1 MLILGLASMVLTSC
15 QKQEDVSEVTE
26 PAKTYVLA
34 DLALSLPASTA
45 PRTRMTTDVTQSN
58 GNFRGIQRLSI
69 IPFTTQGKITSTD
82 MPSYYES
89 NPIVST
95 SWTVPADRVHHY
107 QKVHLMK
114 GVASFLTYGQAA
126 AVTGGKDV
134 NGSLIPK
141 VDGQSQT
148 AGIMPERMA
157 VSPANLTFELEQIY
171 KASAVPAGATAI
183 AKYLTHIARAKGTI
197 TNPGTEDEVTVS
209 WKDAEDA
216 WLQLLYMNFINQND
230 QETNIMPGSARN
242 VKAFVSTLYRRLA
255 AMNYNDGTI
264 EKAIVNDILD
274 RIRNYTGEPIDG
286 EGTEL
291 KVTCEGEGTAL
302 TVTRLGTYDSYPNNL
317 DLPDGAAAVLWDMT
331 AEENKG
337 AFVPQTVTTLDASIN
352 TINRFAYPPELY
364 YYSNSRIKTSNTE
377 ILVNDYG
384 RYPSW
389 SDALANQ
396 YPYDDA
402 VVSGNTKAVAIKE
415 PLQYGVAHLSAT
427 IASTSSSLADA
438 DGNLI
443 DVEYQSKPSFPVTG
457 IIICGQRPV
466 DFEFKVKTTATGETT
481 GDELFIYDR
490 HLNTNT
496 GGTPFY
502 LKFGDP
508 ASSGPFETLALQ
520 NEDGKDVTIML
531 ELENRSDKN
540 FKGED
545 GIVYKG
551 TKFYLTGQVKLSGG
565 SDTSVSASEK
575 DDVKKRVFTQDHT
588 TTVTMKVQTLAHA
601 YNVMPNILS
610 GRLAIGVDIKLD
622 WVGTTPTTVILTGEE
637 TTNGN

>member
-1 MLILGLASMVLTSC
+1 MLIIGLASMVLTSC

-45 PRTRMTTDVTQSN
+45 PRTRMTSEVTQTN

-69 IPFTTQGKITSTD
+69 IPFTKQGKITSTD

-89 NPIVST
+89 EPIVNNAN
-95 SWTVPADRVHHY
+95 WTVPENTVHHY

-114 GVASFLTYGQAA
+114 GVASFLTYGQAK
-126 AVTGGKDV
+126 AVTDGKDV

-141 VDGQSQT
+141 VEGQSQT

-157 VSPANLTFELEQIY
+157 VSPANLTFELEKIY
-171 KASAVPAGATAI
+171 KESDVPAGATAI
-183 AKYLTHIARAKGTI
+183 ANYLTHIARAEGKI
-197 TNPGTEDEVTVS
+197 NPGTEDEVTVS
-209 WKDAEDA
+209 WKDANDA

-230 QETNIMPGSARN
+230 LGTNIIMPGSARN

-255 AMNYNDGTI
+255 AMNYNDATI
-264 EKAIVNDILD
+264 EKAIVNDILN
-274 RIRNYTGEPIDG
+274 RITTG
-286 EGTEL
+286 
-291 KVTCEGEGTAL
+291 VTYEGEGDAL
-302 TVTRLGTYDSYPNNL
+302 TVTSLGTYDSYPNDL

-331 AEENKG
+331 ADGNKG
-337 AFVPQTVTTLDASIN
+337 AFVPQTVTTLDAPIN

-377 ILVNDYG
+377 ILESDYG
-384 RYPSW
+384 TYQSW

-402 VVSGNTKAVAIKE
+402 VVSGDTKAVAIKE

-427 IASTSSSLADA
+427 IASTSSSLDDA

-443 DVEYQSKPSFPVTG
+443 EVGATSFPVTG

-490 HLNTNT
+490 HL
-496 GGTPFY
+496 GGSPY
-502 LKFGDP
+502 LKFSDS
-508 ASSGPFETLALQ
+508 ASGPFETLALQ

-531 ELENRSDKN
+531 ELENQSDKN

-601 YNVMPNILS
+601 YNVMPNVLS
-610 GRLAIGVDIKLD
+610 GRLEIGVDIKLD

>member
-1 MLILGLASMVLTSC
+1 MLIIGLASMVLTSC

-45 PRTRMTTDVTQSN
+45 PRTRMTTEVTQTN

-89 NPIVST
+89 EPIVST
-95 SWTVPADRVHHY
+95 SWTVPDNTVHHY

-126 AVTGGKDV
+126 AVMGGKDV

-141 VDGQSQT
+141 VEGQSQT

-157 VSPANLTFELEQIY
+157 VSPANLTFELEKIY
-171 KASAVPAGATAI
+171 KESDVPAGATAI
-183 AKYLTHIARAKGTI
+183 ANYLTHIARAEGKI
-197 TNPGTEDEVTVS
+197 NPGTEDEVTVS
-209 WKDAEDA
+209 WKDANDA
-216 WLQLLYMNFINQND
+216 WLQLLYTNFINQND
-230 QETNIMPGSARN
+230 LGTNIIMPGSARN
-242 VKAFVSTLYRRLA
+242 VKAFVSILYRRLA
-255 AMNYNDGTI
+255 AMNYNDATI
-264 EKAIVNDILD
+264 EKAIVNDILN
-274 RIRNYTGEPIDG
+274 RITTG
-286 EGTEL
+286 
-291 KVTCEGEGTAL
+291 VTYEGEGDAL
-302 TVTRLGTYDSYPNNL
+302 TVTSLGTYDSYPNDL

-331 AEENKG
+331 ADGNKG
-337 AFVPQTVTTLDASIN
+337 AFVPQTVTTLDAPIN

-377 ILVNDYG
+377 ILESDYG
-384 RYPSW
+384 TYQSW

-402 VVSGNTKAVAIKE
+402 VVSGDTKAVAIKE

-443 DVEYQSKPSFPVTG
+443 EVGATSFPVTG

-490 HLNTNT
+490 HF
-496 GGTPFY
+496 GGSPY
-502 LKFGDP
+502 LKFGDS
-508 ASSGPFETLALQ
+508 ASGPFETLALQ

-531 ELENRSDKN
+531 ELENQSDKN

-601 YNVMPNILS
+601 YNVMPNVLS

>member
-1 MLILGLASMVLTSC
+1 MKRMLIIGLASMVLTSC

-58 GNFRGIQRLSI
+58 GIFRGIQRLSI
-69 IPFTTQGKITSTD
+69 IPFTKQGKITSTD

-89 NPIVST
+89 DPIVNNT
-95 SWTVPADRVHHY
+95 NWTVPENTVHHY

-114 GVASFLTYGQAA
+114 GVASFLTFGQAA

-141 VDGQSQT
+141 VEGQSQT

-157 VSPANLTFELEQIY
+157 VSPANLTFELEKIY
-171 KASAVPAGATAI
+171 KESDVPAGATAI
-183 AKYLTHIARAKGTI
+183 ANYLTHIARAEG
-197 TNPGTEDEVTVS
+197 

-255 AMNYNDGTI
+255 AMNYNDATI
-264 EKAIVNDILD
+264 EKAIVNDIMD
-274 RIRNYTGEPIDG
+274 RIKNYTG
-286 EGTEL
+286 
-291 KVTCEGEGTAL
+291 VTCEGEGDAL
-302 TVTRLGTYDSYPNNL
+302 KVTSLGTYDSYPNNL
-317 DLPDGAAAVLWDMT
+317 DLPDGAAAVRWTDVV
-331 AEENKG
+331 ENEVTVKK
-337 AFVPQTVTTLDASIN
+337 FVPQTVTTLDAPIN
-352 TINRFAYPPELY
+352 TINRFTYPPELY

-384 RYPSW
+384 NKSW
-389 SDALANQ
+389 TDVLANL
-396 YPYDDA
+396 YPYDG
-402 VVSGNTKAVAIKE
+402 VVGGDTKAVAIKE

-427 IASTSSSLADA
+427 IASKSSSLPDA
-438 DGNLI
+438 DGNHI
-443 DVEYQSKPSFPVTG
+443 EVEYQSKPSFPVTG
-457 IIICGQRPV
+457 IIICGQHPV

-490 HLNTNT
+490 HL
-496 GGTPFY
+496 GGSPY

-508 ASSGPFETLALQ
+508 ASGPFETLALQ

-531 ELENRSDKN
+531 ELENQSGKN

-545 GIVYKG
+545 GIVYNG
-551 TKFYLTGQVKLSGG
+551 TKFYLTGIIKLSE
-565 SDTSVSASEK
+565 SSNKSEK
-575 DDVKKRVFTQDHT
+575 EDVNKRVFTQDHT

-610 GRLAIGVDIKLD
+610 GRLEIGVDIKLD

>member
-1 MLILGLASMVLTSC
+1 MVLTSC

-58 GNFRGIQRLSI
+58 GIFRGIQRLSI

-89 NPIVST
+89 DPIVNNT
-95 SWTVPADRVHHY
+95 NWTVPENTVHHY

-126 AVTGGKDV
+126 AVTGEKDID
-134 NGSLIPK
+134 GSLIPK
-141 VDGQSQT
+141 VEGQSQT

-157 VSPANLTFELEQIY
+157 VSPANLTFELEKIYNKEQI
-171 KASAVPAGATAI
+171 PAGATAI
-183 AKYLTHIARAKGTI
+183 ADYLTHIARAEG
-197 TNPGTEDEVTVS
+197 
-209 WKDAEDA
+209 WKDANDA

-230 QETNIMPGSARN
+230 QKTNILPGSARN
-242 VKAFVSTLYRRLA
+242 VKAFVTTLYRRLA

-264 EKAIVNDILD
+264 EKAIVNDIMD
-274 RIRNYTGEPIDG
+274 RIKNYTG
-286 EGTEL
+286 
-291 KVTCEGEGTAL
+291 VTCEGEGDAL
-302 TVTRLGTYDSYPNNL
+302 KVTSLGTYDSYPNNL
-317 DLPDGAAAVLWDMT
+317 DLPDGAAAVHLPDGAAAVLWDMT
-331 AEENKG
+331 AEENQR
-337 AFVPQTVTTLDASIN
+337 AFVPQTVTTLDAPIN

-377 ILVNDYG
+377 IQDYG
-384 RYPSW
+384 TDQSW
-389 SDALANQ
+389 SDVLANL
-396 YPYDDA
+396 YLYDDA
-402 VVSGNTKAVAIKE
+402 VVSGDTKAVAIKE

-427 IASTSSSLADA
+427 IASTSSSLRDA

-466 DFEFKVKTTATGETT
+466 DFEFKVKTTATATGGAT

-490 HLNTNT
+490 HF
-496 GGTPFY
+496 GGSPY

-508 ASSGPFETLALQ
+508 ASGPFETLALQ

-531 ELENRSDKN
+531 ELENQSGKN

-545 GIVYKG
+545 GIVYNG
-551 TKFYLTGQVKLSGG
+551 TKFYLTGIIKLSE
-565 SDTSVSASEK
+565 SSNKSEK
-575 DDVKKRVFTQDHT
+575 EDVNKRVFTQDHT
-588 TTVTMKVQTLAHA
+588 TTVKMTVQTLAHA

-610 GRLAIGVDIKLD
+610 GRLEIGVDIKLD
-622 WVGTTPTTVILTGEE
+622 WVGTTPTTVILTGDE

>member
-1 MLILGLASMVLTSC
+1 MVLTSC

-58 GNFRGIQRLSI
+58 GVFRGIQRLSI
-69 IPFTTQGKITSTD
+69 IPFTKQGKITSTD

-126 AVTGGKDV
+126 AVTGGKDI

-141 VDGQSQT
+141 VEGQSQT

-157 VSPANLTFELEQIY
+157 VSPANLTFELEKIY
-171 KASAVPAGATAI
+171 KEEQIPEGATDI
-183 AKYLTHIARAKGTI
+183 ANYLTHIARAEGKI
-197 TNPGTEDEVTVS
+197 TDPETGDEETVS
-209 WKDAEDA
+209 WKDANDA

-255 AMNYNDGTI
+255 AMNYNDATI
-264 EKAIVNDILD
+264 EKAIVNDILN
-274 RIRNYTGEPIDG
+274 RITTG
-286 EGTEL
+286 
-291 KVTCEGEGTAL
+291 VTYEGEGDAL
-302 TVTRLGTYDSYPNNL
+302 TVTSLGTYDSYPNNL

-384 RYPSW
+384 KYSSW
-389 SDALANQ
+389 SDALDNQ

-402 VVSGNTKAVAIKE
+402 VVNGNTKAVAIKE

-427 IASTSSSLADA
+427 IASKSSSLPDA
-438 DGNLI
+438 DGNHI
-443 DVEYQSKPSFPVTG
+443 EVGATSFPVTG

-508 ASSGPFETLALQ
+508 ASGPFETLALQ

-565 SDTSVSASEK
+565 RDTGVSESEK

-601 YNVMPNILS
+601 YNVMPNVLS

>member
-1 MLILGLASMVLTSC
+1 MLIIGLASMVLTSC
-15 QKQEDVSEVTE
+15 QKQEDVSEVIE

-69 IPFTTQGKITSTD
+69 IPFTKQGKITSTD

-89 NPIVST
+89 EPIVNNAN
-95 SWTVPADRVHHY
+95 WTVPENTVHHY

-141 VDGQSQT
+141 VEGQSQT

-157 VSPANLTFELEQIY
+157 VSPANLTFELEKIY
-171 KASAVPAGATAI
+171 KEEQIPAGATAI
-183 AKYLTHIARAKGTI
+183 ANYLTHIARAEG
-197 TNPGTEDEVTVS
+197 

-230 QETNIMPGSARN
+230 LGTNIIMPGSARN

-255 AMNYNDGTI
+255 LMNYNDGTI
-264 EKAIVNDILD
+264 EKAIVNDIMD
-274 RIRNYTGEPIDG
+274 RIKNYIGEPIDG
-286 EGTEL
+286 KGTEL
-291 KVTCEGEGTAL
+291 KVTCEGEGDAL
-302 TVTRLGTYDSYPNNL
+302 TVTSLGSYDSYPNNL
-317 DLPDGAAAVLWDMT
+317 DLPDGAAAVLWVMT
-331 AEENKG
+331 ADGNKG
-337 AFVPQTVTTLDASIN
+337 AFVPQTVTTLDATIN

-377 ILVNDYG
+377 ILESDYG
-384 RYPSW
+384 TYSSW

-427 IASTSSSLADA
+427 IASTSSSLRDA

-443 DVEYQSKPSFPVTG
+443 EVGSTSFPVTG

-531 ELENRSDKN
+531 ELENQSGKN

-545 GIVYKG
+545 GIVYKE
-551 TKFYLTGQVKLSGG
+551 TKFYLTGQVKLSEG
-565 SDTSVSASEK
+565 SDKGVSASEK
-575 DDVKKRVFTQDHT
+575 EDVKKRVFTQDHT
-588 TTVTMKVQTLAHA
+588 TTVKMTVQTLAHA
-601 YNVMPNILS
+601 YNVMPNVLS

>member
-1 MLILGLASMVLTSC
+1 MLIIGLASMVLTSC

-69 IPFTTQGKITSTD
+69 IPFTKQGKITSTD

-89 NPIVST
+89 EPIVNNAN
-95 SWTVPADRVHHY
+95 WTVPENTVHHY

-126 AVTGGKDV
+126 AVTGGKDID
-134 NGSLIPK
+134 GSLIPK
-141 VDGQSQT
+141 VEGQSQT

-157 VSPANLTFELEQIY
+157 VSPANLTFELEKIY
-171 KASAVPAGATAI
+171 KEEQIPAGATAI
-183 AKYLTHIARAKGTI
+183 ANYLTHIARAEGKI
-197 TNPGTEDEVTVS
+197 NPGTEDEVTVS
-209 WKDAEDA
+209 WKDANDA
-216 WLQLLYMNFINQND
+216 WLQLLYMNFIYQND

-255 AMNYNDGTI
+255 AMNYVDGTI
-264 EKAIVNDILD
+264 EKAIVDNILD
-274 RIRNYTGEPIDG
+274 RITTG
-286 EGTEL
+286 
-291 KVTCEGEGTAL
+291 VTCEGVGTEL
-302 TVTRLGTYDSYPNNL
+302 MVTSLGTYDSYPNNL

-337 AFVPQTVTTLDASIN
+337 AFVPQTVTTLDATIN

-384 RYPSW
+384 KYPSW
-389 SDALANQ
+389 SDALAIQ

-427 IASTSSSLADA
+427 IASKSSSLPDA

-443 DVEYQSKPSFPVTG
+443 EVGATSFPVTG

-496 GGTPFY
+496 NGTPFY

-508 ASSGPFETLALQ
+508 ASGPFETLALQ

-531 ELENRSDKN
+531 ELENQSGKN

-565 SDTSVSASEK
+565 SDTGVSASEK

-610 GRLAIGVDIKLD
+610 GRLEIGVDIKLD

>member
-1 MLILGLASMVLTSC
+1 MLIIGLASMVLTSC

-69 IPFTTQGKITSTD
+69 IPFTKQGKITSTD

-89 NPIVST
+89 DPIVST
-95 SWTVPADRVHHY
+95 SWTVPENTVHHY
-107 QKVHLMK
+107 QKVYLMK
-114 GVASFLTYGQAA
+114 GVASFLTYGLAK

-141 VDGQSQT
+141 VEGQSQT

-157 VSPANLTFELEQIY
+157 VSPANLTFELEKIYNKEQI
-171 KASAVPAGATAI
+171 PAGATAI
-183 AKYLTHIARAKGTI
+183 ANYLTHIARAEGKI
-197 TNPGTEDEVTVS
+197 NSGTEGEVTVS
-209 WKDAEDA
+209 WKDANDA
-216 WLQLLYMNFINQND
+216 WLQLLYTNFINQND
-230 QETNIMPGSARN
+230 LGTNIIMPGSARN

-255 AMNYNDGTI
+255 AMNYVDGTI
-264 EKAIVNDILD
+264 EKAIVNDIMD
-274 RIRNYTGEPIDG
+274 RIKNYTG
-286 EGTEL
+286 
-291 KVTCEGEGTAL
+291 VTCEGVGTAL
-302 TVTRLGTYDSYPNNL
+302 TVTSLGTYDSYPNDL
-317 DLPDGAAAVLWDMT
+317 DLPDGAAAVRWTDVV
-331 AEENKG
+331 ENDVPVKK
-337 AFVPQTVTTLDASIN
+337 FVPQTVTTLDAPIN

-377 ILVNDYG
+377 ILENDYG
-384 RYPSW
+384 KYSSW

-427 IASTSSSLADA
+427 IASKSSSLPDA
-438 DGNLI
+438 DGNHI
-443 DVEYQSKPSFPVTG
+443 EVGATSFPVTG

-490 HLNTNT
+490 HL
-496 GGTPFY
+496 GGSPY

-508 ASSGPFETLALQ
+508 ASGPFETLALQ

-610 GRLAIGVDIKLD
+610 GRLEIGVDIKLD

>member
-1 MLILGLASMVLTSC
+1 MVLTSC

-58 GNFRGIQRLSI
+58 GIFRGIQRLSI
-69 IPFTTQGKITSTD
+69 IPFTKQGKITSTD

-89 NPIVST
+89 DPIVST
-95 SWTVPADRVHHY
+95 SWTVPEDRVHHY

-141 VDGQSQT
+141 VEGQSQT

-157 VSPANLTFELEQIY
+157 VSPGNLTFELEKIY
-171 KASAVPAGATAI
+171 KESDVPAGATAI
-183 AKYLTHIARAKGTI
+183 ADYLTHIARAEGKI
-197 TNPGTEDEVTVS
+197 TNPETGGEETFS
-209 WKDAEDA
+209 WKDANDA

-230 QETNIMPGSARN
+230 LGTNIIMPGSARN
-242 VKAFVSTLYRRLA
+242 VKAFVTTLYRRLA
-255 AMNYNDGTI
+255 LMNYNDAPI
-264 EKAIVNDILD
+264 EKAIVNDIMD
-274 RIRNYTGEPIDG
+274 RIKNYTG
-286 EGTEL
+286 
-291 KVTCEGEGTAL
+291 VTCEGEGDAL
-302 TVTRLGTYDSYPNNL
+302 TVTSLGTYDSYPNDL

-331 AEENKG
+331 ADGNKG
-337 AFVPQTVTTLDASIN
+337 AFVPQTVTTLDAPIN

-377 ILVNDYG
+377 ILANDYKL
-384 RYPSW
+384 YPQW
-389 SDALANQ
+389 TDVLANL
-396 YPYDDA
+396 YPYDG
-402 VVSGNTKAVAIKE
+402 VVGGDTKAVAIKE

-427 IASTSSSLADA
+427 IASKSSSLPDA
-438 DGNLI
+438 DGNHI
-443 DVEYQSKPSFPVTG
+443 EVEYQSKPSFPVTG
-457 IIICGQRPV
+457 IIICGQHPV

-508 ASSGPFETLALQ
+508 ASGPFETLALQ

-565 SDTSVSASEK
+565 SDTGVSASEK

-601 YNVMPNILS
+601 YNVMPNVLS
-610 GRLAIGVDIKLD
+610 GRLEIGVDIKLD
-622 WVGTTPTTVILTGEE
+622 WVGTTPTTVILTGDE

>member
-1 MLILGLASMVLTSC
+1 MLIIGLASMVLTSC

-58 GNFRGIQRLSI
+58 GIFRGIQRLSI
-69 IPFTTQGKITSTD
+69 IPFTKQGKITSTD

-89 NPIVST
+89 DPIVNNT
-95 SWTVPADRVHHY
+95 NWTVPENTVHHY

-114 GVASFLTYGQAA
+114 GVASFLTFGQAA

-141 VDGQSQT
+141 VEGQSQT

-157 VSPANLTFELEQIY
+157 VSPANLTFELEKIY
-171 KASAVPAGATAI
+171 KESDVPAGATAI
-183 AKYLTHIARAKGTI
+183 ANYLTHIARAEG
-197 TNPGTEDEVTVS
+197 

-255 AMNYNDGTI
+255 AMNYNDATI
-264 EKAIVNDILD
+264 EKAIVNDIMD
-274 RIRNYTGEPIDG
+274 RIKNYTG
-286 EGTEL
+286 
-291 KVTCEGEGTAL
+291 VTCEGEGDAL
-302 TVTRLGTYDSYPNNL
+302 KVTSLGTYDSYPNNL
-317 DLPDGAAAVLWDMT
+317 DLPDGAAAVRWTDVV
-331 AEENKG
+331 ENEVTVKK
-337 AFVPQTVTTLDASIN
+337 FVPQTVTTLDAPIN
-352 TINRFAYPPELY
+352 TINRFTYPPELY

-384 RYPSW
+384 NKSW
-389 SDALANQ
+389 TDVLANL
-396 YPYDDA
+396 YPYDG
-402 VVSGNTKAVAIKE
+402 VVGGDTKAVAIKE

-427 IASTSSSLADA
+427 IASKSSSLPDA
-438 DGNLI
+438 DGNHI
-443 DVEYQSKPSFPVTG
+443 EVEYQSKPSFPVTG
-457 IIICGQRPV
+457 IIICGQHPV

-490 HLNTNT
+490 HL
-496 GGTPFY
+496 GGSPY

-508 ASSGPFETLALQ
+508 ASGPFETLALQ

-531 ELENRSDKN
+531 ELENQSGKN

-545 GIVYKG
+545 GIVYNG
-551 TKFYLTGQVKLSGG
+551 TKFYLTGIIKLSE
-565 SDTSVSASEK
+565 SSNKSEK
-575 DDVKKRVFTQDHT
+575 EDVNKRVFTQDHT

-610 GRLAIGVDIKLD
+610 GRLEIGVDIKLD

>member
-1 MLILGLASMVLTSC
+1 MLIIGLASMVLTSC

-69 IPFTTQGKITSTD
+69 IPFTKQGKITSTD

-89 NPIVST
+89 APIVNNT
-95 SWTVPADRVHHY
+95 NWTVPENTVHHY

-141 VDGQSQT
+141 VEGQSQT

-157 VSPANLTFELEQIY
+157 VSPANLTFELEKIYNKEQI
-171 KASAVPAGATAI
+171 PAGATAI
-183 AKYLTHIARAKGTI
+183 ADYLTHIARAKGTI

-255 AMNYNDGTI
+255 LMNYNDATI
-264 EKAIVNDILD
+264 EKAIVNDILN
-274 RIRNYTGEPIDG
+274 RITTG
-286 EGTEL
+286 
-291 KVTCEGEGTAL
+291 VTYEGEGDAL
-302 TVTRLGTYDSYPNNL
+302 TVTSLGTYDSYPNDL
-317 DLPDGAAAVLWDMT
+317 GLPDGAAAVLWDMT
-331 AEENKG
+331 AEENQG
-337 AFVPQTVTTLDASIN
+337 AFVPQTVTTLDATIN

-377 ILVNDYG
+377 ILANDYKL
-384 RYPSW
+384 YPQW
-389 SDALANQ
+389 TDVLANL
-396 YPYDDA
+396 YPYDG
-402 VVSGNTKAVAIKE
+402 VVGGDTKAVAIKE

-427 IASTSSSLADA
+427 IASKSSSLPDA
-438 DGNLI
+438 DGNHI
-443 DVEYQSKPSFPVTG
+443 EVEYQSKPSFPVTG

-508 ASSGPFETLALQ
+508 ASGPFETLALQ

-531 ELENRSDKN
+531 ELENQSGKN

-565 SDTSVSASEK
+565 SDTGVSESEK

-610 GRLAIGVDIKLD
+610 GRLEIGVDIKLD

>member
-1 MLILGLASMVLTSC
+1 MLIIGLASMVLTSC

-45 PRTRMTTDVTQSN
+45 PRTRMTTDVTQTN
-58 GNFRGIQRLSI
+58 GVFRGIQRLSI
-69 IPFTTQGKITSTD
+69 IPFTTQDKITSTD

-89 NPIVST
+89 DPIVST
-95 SWTVPADRVHHY
+95 SWTVPEDRVHHY

-126 AVTGGKDV
+126 AVTGGKAV

-157 VSPANLTFELEQIY
+157 VSPANLTFELEKIY
-171 KASAVPAGATAI
+171 KESDVPAGATAI
-183 AKYLTHIARAKGTI
+183 ANYLTHIARAEGKI
-197 TNPGTEDEVTVS
+197 TNPETGGEVTFS

-230 QETNIMPGSARN
+230 LGTNIIMPGSARN

-264 EKAIVNDILD
+264 EKAIVNDIMD
-274 RIRNYTGEPIDG
+274 RIKTGVTCTG
-286 EGTEL
+286 EGTDL
-291 KVTCEGEGTAL
+291 MVTN
-302 TVTRLGTYDSYPNNL
+302 LGTYDSYPNDL

-384 RYPSW
+384 KYSSW
-389 SDALANQ
+389 SDALDNQ

-402 VVSGNTKAVAIKE
+402 VVNGNTKAVAIKE

-427 IASTSSSLADA
+427 IASKSSSLPDA
-438 DGNLI
+438 DGNHI
-443 DVEYQSKPSFPVTG
+443 EVGATSFPVTG
-457 IIICGQRPV
+457 IIICGQHPV

-508 ASSGPFETLALQ
+508 ASGPFETLALQ

-565 SDTSVSASEK
+565 RDTGVSESEK

-601 YNVMPNILS
+601 YNVMPNVLS

>member
-1 MLILGLASMVLTSC
+1 MLIIGLASMVLTSC

-69 IPFTTQGKITSTD
+69 IPFTKQGKITSTD

-89 NPIVST
+89 EPIVNNAN
-95 SWTVPADRVHHY
+95 WTVPENTVHHY

-126 AVTGGKDV
+126 AVTGEKDID
-134 NGSLIPK
+134 GSLIPK
-141 VDGQSQT
+141 VEGQSQT

-157 VSPANLTFELEQIY
+157 VSPANLTFELEKIY
-171 KASAVPAGATAI
+171 KEPDVPEGATAI
-183 AKYLTHIARAKGTI
+183 ADYLTHIARAEGKI
-197 TNPGTEDEVTVS
+197 NPGTEGEVTVS

-230 QETNIMPGSARN
+230 LGTNIIMPGSARN
-242 VKAFVSTLYRRLA
+242 VKAFVSTLYKRLY
-255 AMNYNDGTI
+255 AMNYGDGTI

-274 RIRNYTGEPIDG
+274 RIKTGVTCTG
-286 EGTEL
+286 EGTDL
-291 KVTCEGEGTAL
+291 MVTN
-302 TVTRLGTYDSYPNNL
+302 LGTYDSYPNDL
-317 DLPDGAAAVLWDMT
+317 DLPDGAAAVRWTDVV
-331 AEENKG
+331 ENEVTVKK
-337 AFVPQTVTTLDASIN
+337 FVPQTVTTLVAPIN
-352 TINRFAYPPELY
+352 TINRFTYPPELY

-384 RYPSW
+384 KYASW
-389 SDALANQ
+389 SDALAIQ

-427 IASTSSSLADA
+427 IASKSSSLPDA

-496 GGTPFY
+496 NGTPFY

-508 ASSGPFETLALQ
+508 ASGPFETLALQ

-531 ELENRSDKN
+531 ELENQSGKN

-565 SDTSVSASEK
+565 SDTGVSESEK

-610 GRLAIGVDIKLD
+610 GRLEIGVDIKLD

>member
-1 MLILGLASMVLTSC
+1 MVLTSC

-69 IPFTTQGKITSTD
+69 IPFTKQGKITSTD

-89 NPIVST
+89 EPIVNNAN
-95 SWTVPADRVHHY
+95 WTVPENTVHHY

-126 AVTGGKDV
+126 AVTGGKDI

-141 VDGQSQT
+141 VEGQSQT

-157 VSPANLTFELEQIY
+157 VSPANLTFELEKIY
-171 KASAVPAGATAI
+171 KEEQIPAGATAI
-183 AKYLTHIARAKGTI
+183 ANYLTHIARAEGKI
-197 TNPGTEDEVTVS
+197 TVPETGGEETVS

-242 VKAFVSTLYRRLA
+242 VKAFVSTLYRRLY
-255 AMNYNDGTI
+255 AMNYGDGTI

-274 RIRNYTGEPIDG
+274 RIKNYSGVTCTG
-286 EGTEL
+286 EGTDL
-291 KVTCEGEGTAL
+291 MVTN
-302 TVTRLGTYDSYPNNL
+302 LGTYDSYPNDL
-317 DLPDGAAAVLWDMT
+317 DLPDGAAAVRWTDVV
-331 AEENKG
+331 ENEVTVKK
-337 AFVPQTVTTLDASIN
+337 FVPQTVTTPDALIN

-377 ILVNDYG
+377 IQDND
-384 RYPSW
+384 PSW
-389 SDALANQ
+389 AKVLEQ
-396 YPYDDA
+396 YPYDNA
-402 VVSGNTKAVAIKE
+402 VVSGDTKAVAIKE

-427 IASTSSSLADA
+427 IASTSNNLPDA

-443 DVEYQSKPSFPVTG
+443 DVEYQSEPSFPVTG

-508 ASSGPFETLALQ
+508 ASGPFETLALQ

-531 ELENRSDKN
+531 ELENQSGKN

-610 GRLAIGVDIKLD
+610 GRLEIGVDIKLD

>member
-1 MLILGLASMVLTSC
+1 MLIIGLASMVLTSC

-45 PRTRMTTDVTQSN
+45 PRTRMTTEVTQTN

-69 IPFTTQGKITSTD
+69 IPFTKQGKITSTD

-89 NPIVST
+89 EPIVST
-95 SWTVPADRVHHY
+95 SWTVPDNTVHHY

-141 VDGQSQT
+141 VEGQSQT

-157 VSPANLTFELEQIY
+157 VSPANLTFELEKIY
-171 KASAVPAGATAI
+171 KEEQIPAEATDI
-183 AKYLTHIARAKGTI
+183 ANYLTHIARAEGKI
-197 TNPGTEDEVTVS
+197 TNPETGGEETVS
-209 WKDAEDA
+209 WKDANDA

-255 AMNYNDGTI
+255 AMNYVDGTI
-264 EKAIVNDILD
+264 EKAIVNDILH
-274 RIRNYTGEPIDG
+274 RITTD
-286 EGTEL
+286 
-291 KVTCEGEGTAL
+291 VTCEGEDTEL
-302 TVTRLGTYDSYPNNL
+302 TVTSLGTYDSYPNDL

-337 AFVPQTVTTLDASIN
+337 AFVPQTVTTLDAPIN

-377 ILVNDYG
+377 ILESDYG
-384 RYPSW
+384 QYSSW

-402 VVSGNTKAVAIKE
+402 VVSGDTKAVAIKE

-443 DVEYQSKPSFPVTG
+443 EVLSTSFPVTG

-508 ASSGPFETLALQ
+508 ASGPFETLALQ

-531 ELENRSDKN
+531 ELENQSGKN

-610 GRLAIGVDIKLD
+610 GRLEIGVDIKLD
-622 WVGTTPTTVILTGEE
+622 WVGTTPTTVILTGDE

>member
-1 MLILGLASMVLTSC
+1 MLIIGLASMVLTSC

-45 PRTRMTTDVTQSN
+45 PRTRMTSDVTQSN
-58 GNFRGIQRLSI
+58 GIFRGIQRLSI
-69 IPFTTQGKITSTD
+69 IPFTKQGKITSTD

-89 NPIVST
+89 EPIVST
-95 SWTVPADRVHHY
+95 SWTVPENTVHHY

-126 AVTGGKDV
+126 AVTGEKDID
-134 NGSLIPK
+134 GSLIPK

-157 VSPANLTFELEQIY
+157 VSPANLTFELEKIY
-171 KASAVPAGATAI
+171 KKSDVPAGATAI
-183 AKYLTHIARAKGTI
+183 ANYLTHIARAEGKI
-197 TNPGTEDEVTVS
+197 NSGTEGEVTVS

-230 QETNIMPGSARN
+230 LGTNIIMPGSARN

-264 EKAIVNDILD
+264 EKAIVNDIMD
-274 RIRNYTGEPIDG
+274 RIENYTG
-286 EGTEL
+286 
-291 KVTCEGEGTAL
+291 VTCKVVGNEFM
-302 TVTRLGTYDSYPNNL
+302 VTSLGTYDSYPNDL
-317 DLPDGAAAVLWDMT
+317 DLPDGAAAVRWTDVV
-331 AEENKG
+331 ENEVTVKK
-337 AFVPQTVTTLDASIN
+337 FVPQTVTTLDAPIN
-352 TINRFAYPPELY
+352 TINRFTYPPELY

-377 ILVNDYG
+377 ILESDYG
-384 RYPSW
+384 KYSSW

-396 YPYDDA
+396 YRDDA

-427 IASTSSSLADA
+427 IASKSSSLPDA
-438 DGNLI
+438 DGNHI
-443 DVEYQSKPSFPVTG
+443 EVGATSFPVTG
-457 IIICGQRPV
+457 IIICGQHPV
-466 DFEFKVKTTATGETT
+466 DFEFKVKTTATGETTGETT

-508 ASSGPFETLALQ
+508 ASGPFETLALQ

-531 ELENRSDKN
+531 ELENRSGKN

-565 SDTSVSASEK
+565 SDTGVSASEK

-610 GRLAIGVDIKLD
+610 GRLEIGVDIKLD

>member
-1 MLILGLASMVLTSC
+1 MLIIGLASMVLTSC

-58 GNFRGIQRLSI
+58 GIFRGIQRLSI
-69 IPFTTQGKITSTD
+69 IPFTKQGKITSTD

-157 VSPANLTFELEQIY
+157 VSPANLTFELEKIY
-171 KASAVPAGATAI
+171 KESDVPAGATAI
-183 AKYLTHIARAKGTI
+183 ANYLTHIARAEGKI
-197 TNPGTEDEVTVS
+197 NPGTEGEETIS
-209 WKDAEDA
+209 WKDANDA

-230 QETNIMPGSARN
+230 LGTNIIMPGSARN

-264 EKAIVNDILD
+264 EKAIVNDIMD
-274 RIRNYTGEPIDG
+274 RIKNYTG
-286 EGTEL
+286 
-291 KVTCEGEGTAL
+291 VTCEGEGTAL
-302 TVTRLGTYDSYPNNL
+302 TVTSLGTYDSYPNNL

-331 AEENKG
+331 AGENKG
-337 AFVPQTVTTLDASIN
+337 AFVPQTVTTRDAPIN

-496 GGTPFY
+496 NVTPFY

-508 ASSGPFETLALQ
+508 ASGPFETLALQ

-531 ELENRSDKN
+531 ELENQSGKN

-565 SDTSVSASEK
+565 SDTGVSESEK

-601 YNVMPNILS
+601 YNVMPNVLS
-610 GRLAIGVDIKLD
+610 GRLEIGVDIKLD

>member
-1 MLILGLASMVLTSC
+1 MLIIGLASMVLTSC

-45 PRTRMTTDVTQSN
+45 PRTRMTSEVTQSN

-69 IPFTTQGKITSTD
+69 IPFTKQGKITSTD

-89 NPIVST
+89 DPIVDNNWT
-95 SWTVPADRVHHY
+95 TVPETTVPENTNKVHHY

-126 AVTGGKDV
+126 AVTDGKAV

-148 AGIMPERMA
+148 AGIMPERVA
-157 VSPANLTFELEQIY
+157 VSPANLTFELEKIY
-171 KASAVPAGATAI
+171 KEPDVPAGATAI
-183 AKYLTHIARAKGTI
+183 ANYLTHIARAEG
-197 TNPGTEDEVTVS
+197 

-216 WLQLLYMNFINQND
+216 WLQMLYMNFINQND
-230 QETNIMPGSARN
+230 QKTNILPGSARN
-242 VKAFVSTLYRRLA
+242 VKAFVSTLYRQLA
-255 AMNYNDGTI
+255 EMNYNDGTI
-264 EKAIVNDILD
+264 EKAIVNDIMD
-274 RIRNYTGEPIDG
+274 RIKNYTG
-286 EGTEL
+286 
-291 KVTCEGEGTAL
+291 VTCEVVGTKL
-302 TVTRLGTYDSYPNNL
+302 TVTSLGTNGYPNNL

-331 AEENKG
+331 AGENKG
-337 AFVPQTVTTLDASIN
+337 AFVPQTVTTLDAPIN

-377 ILVNDYG
+377 IQDNG
-384 RYPSW
+384 QYPSW
-389 SDALANQ
+389 AKVLEQ
-396 YPYDDA
+396 YPYDNA
-402 VVSGNTKAVAIKE
+402 VVGGDTKAVAIKE

-457 IIICGQRPV
+457 IIICGQHPV
-466 DFEFKVKTTATGETT
+466 DFEFKVKTTATGGST

-490 HLNTNT
+490 HL
-496 GGTPFY
+496 GGSPY

-508 ASSGPFETLALQ
+508 VSGPFETLALQ
-520 NEDGKDVTIML
+520 NEDEEDVTIML
-531 ELENRSDKN
+531 ELENQSGKN

-545 GIVYKG
+545 GIVYNG
-551 TKFYLTGQVKLSGG
+551 TKFYLTGIIKLSE
-565 SDTSVSASEK
+565 SSNKSEK
-575 DDVKKRVFTQDHT
+575 EDVNKRVFTQDHT
-588 TTVTMKVQTLAHA
+588 TTVKMTVQTLAHA

-610 GRLAIGVDIKLD
+610 GRLAIGVVIKRD

>member
-1 MLILGLASMVLTSC
+1 MLIIGMTSVILASC
-15 QKQEDVSEVTE
+15 QKQDEVSEVTE

-45 PRTRMTTDVTQSN
+45 PRTRMATSVTQTN
-58 GNFRGIQRLSI
+58 GTFRGIQRLSI
-69 IPFTTQGKITSTD
+69 IPFTKQGKITSTD

-89 NPIVST
+89 NPIVNNAN
-95 SWTVPADRVHHY
+95 WTVPENTVHHY
-107 QKVHLMK
+107 QKVQLMK
-114 GVASFLTYGQAA
+114 GVASFLTYGQATA
-126 AVTGGKDV
+126 ETGGKPI

-141 VDGQSQT
+141 VNGQSQT
-148 AGIMPERMA
+148 AGILPERMA

-171 KASAVPAGATAI
+171 KESDVPAGASAI
-183 AKYLTHIARAKGTI
+183 ADYLTQIAQAKGTI
-197 TNPGTEDEVTVS
+197 NPETEDEATVS
-209 WKDAEDA
+209 WKNAQDS
-216 WLQLLYMNFINQND
+216 WLQLLYMNFINQNN

-242 VKAFVSTLYRRLA
+242 VKALVSTLYKRLY
-255 AMNYNDGTI
+255 AMNYGDGTI

-274 RIRNYTGEPIDG
+274 RIKTGVTCTG
-286 EGTEL
+286 EGTDL
-291 KVTCEGEGTAL
+291 MVTN
-302 TVTRLGTYDSYPNNL
+302 LGTYDSYPNDL
-317 DLPDGAAAVLWDMT
+317 DLPDGAAAVRWTDVV
-331 AEENKG
+331 ENEVTVKK
-337 AFVPQTVTTLDASIN
+337 FVPQTVTTLDAPIN
-352 TINRFAYPPELY
+352 TINRFTYPPELY

-377 ILVNDYG
+377 ILANDYG
-384 RYPSW
+384 KYPLW

-402 VVSGNTKAVAIKE
+402 VVTGNTKAVAIKE

-427 IASTSSSLADA
+427 IISNANNLSDA
-438 DGNLI
+438 DGTLI
-443 DVEYQSKPSFPVTG
+443 EVGSNTFPVTG

-466 DFEFKVKTTATGETT
+466 DFEFKVKTTDKGEAT
-481 GDELFIYDR
+481 GDELFIYDS

-508 ASSGPFETLALQ
+508 ASGPFETLALQ

-565 SDTSVSASEK
+565 SDTGVSASEK

-588 TTVTMKVQTLAHA
+588 TTLTMKVGTLAHA

-622 WVGTTPTTVILTGEE
+622 WVGTTPTTVILTGE
-637 TTNGN
+637 

>member
-1 MLILGLASMVLTSC
+1 MLIIGLASMVLTSC

-58 GNFRGIQRLSI
+58 GIFRGIQRLSI

-89 NPIVST
+89 DPIVNNT
-95 SWTVPADRVHHY
+95 NWTVPENTVHHY

-126 AVTGGKDV
+126 AVTGEKDID
-134 NGSLIPK
+134 GSLIPK
-141 VDGQSQT
+141 VEGQSQT

-157 VSPANLTFELEQIY
+157 VSPANLTFELEKIYNKEQI
-171 KASAVPAGATAI
+171 PAGATAI
-183 AKYLTHIARAKGTI
+183 ADYLTHIARAEG
-197 TNPGTEDEVTVS
+197 
-209 WKDAEDA
+209 WKDANDA

-230 QETNIMPGSARN
+230 QKTNILPGSARN
-242 VKAFVSTLYRRLA
+242 VKAFVTTLYRRLA

-264 EKAIVNDILD
+264 EKAIVNDIMD
-274 RIRNYTGEPIDG
+274 RIKNYTG
-286 EGTEL
+286 
-291 KVTCEGEGTAL
+291 VTCEGEGDAL
-302 TVTRLGTYDSYPNNL
+302 KVTSLGTYDSYPNNL
-317 DLPDGAAAVLWDMT
+317 DLPDGAAAVHLPDGAAAVLWDMT
-331 AEENKG
+331 AEENQR
-337 AFVPQTVTTLDASIN
+337 AFVPQTVTTLDAPIN

-377 ILVNDYG
+377 IQDYG
-384 RYPSW
+384 TDQSW
-389 SDALANQ
+389 SDVLANL
-396 YPYDDA
+396 YLYDDA
-402 VVSGNTKAVAIKE
+402 VVSGDTKAVAIKE

-427 IASTSSSLADA
+427 IASTSSSLRDA

-466 DFEFKVKTTATGETT
+466 DFEFKVKTTATATGGAT

-490 HLNTNT
+490 HF
-496 GGTPFY
+496 GGSPY

-508 ASSGPFETLALQ
+508 ASGPFETLALQ

-531 ELENRSDKN
+531 ELENQSGKN

-545 GIVYKG
+545 GIVYNG
-551 TKFYLTGQVKLSGG
+551 TKFYLTGIIKLSE
-565 SDTSVSASEK
+565 SSNKSEK
-575 DDVKKRVFTQDHT
+575 EDVNKRVFTQDHT
-588 TTVTMKVQTLAHA
+588 TTVKMTVQTLAHA

-610 GRLAIGVDIKLD
+610 GRLEIGVDIKLD
-622 WVGTTPTTVILTGEE
+622 WVGTTPTTVILTGDE

>member
-1 MLILGLASMVLTSC
+1 MLIIGLASMVLTSC

-69 IPFTTQGKITSTD
+69 IPFTKQGKITSTD

-89 NPIVST
+89 EPIVNNAN
-95 SWTVPADRVHHY
+95 WTVPENTVHHY

-126 AVTGGKDV
+126 AVTGGKDI

-141 VDGQSQT
+141 VEGQSQT

-157 VSPANLTFELEQIY
+157 VSPANLTFELEKIY
-171 KASAVPAGATAI
+171 KEEQIPAGATAI
-183 AKYLTHIARAKGTI
+183 ANYLTHIARAEGKI
-197 TNPGTEDEVTVS
+197 NPGTEGEVTVS
-209 WKDAEDA
+209 WKDANDA

-230 QETNIMPGSARN
+230 LGTNIIMPGSARN
-242 VKAFVSTLYRRLA
+242 VKAFVSTLYRRLY
-255 AMNYNDGTI
+255 AMNYGDGTI

-274 RIRNYTGEPIDG
+274 RIKNYSGVTCTG
-286 EGTEL
+286 EGTDL
-291 KVTCEGEGTAL
+291 MVTN
-302 TVTRLGTYDSYPNNL
+302 LGTYDSYPNDL
-317 DLPDGAAAVLWDMT
+317 DLPDGAAAVRWTDVV
-331 AEENKG
+331 ENEVTVKK
-337 AFVPQTVTTLDASIN
+337 FVPQTVTTPDALIN

-377 ILVNDYG
+377 IQDND
-384 RYPSW
+384 PSW
-389 SDALANQ
+389 AKVLEQ
-396 YPYDDA
+396 YPYDNA
-402 VVSGNTKAVAIKE
+402 VVSGDTKAVAIKE

-427 IASTSSSLADA
+427 IASTSNNLPDA

-443 DVEYQSKPSFPVTG
+443 DVEYQSEPSFPVTG

-508 ASSGPFETLALQ
+508 ASGPFETLALQ

-531 ELENRSDKN
+531 ELENQSGKN

-610 GRLAIGVDIKLD
+610 GRLEIGVDIKLD

>member
-1 MLILGLASMVLTSC
+1 MVLTSC

-58 GNFRGIQRLSI
+58 GVFRGIQRLSI
-69 IPFTTQGKITSTD
+69 IPFTKQGKITSTD

-89 NPIVST
+89 DPIVST
-95 SWTVPADRVHHY
+95 SWTVPEDRVHHY

-126 AVTGGKDV
+126 AVTGEKDID
-134 NGSLIPK
+134 GSLIPK
-141 VDGQSQT
+141 VEGQSQT

-157 VSPANLTFELEQIY
+157 VSPANLTFELEKIYNKEQI
-171 KASAVPAGATAI
+171 PAGATAI
-183 AKYLTHIARAKGTI
+183 ADYLTHIARAEG
-197 TNPGTEDEVTVS
+197 
-209 WKDAEDA
+209 WKDANDA

-230 QETNIMPGSARN
+230 QKTNILPGSARN
-242 VKAFVSTLYRRLA
+242 VKAFVTTLYRRLA

-264 EKAIVNDILD
+264 EKAIVNDIMD
-274 RIRNYTGEPIDG
+274 RIKNYTG
-286 EGTEL
+286 
-291 KVTCEGEGTAL
+291 VTCEGEGDAL
-302 TVTRLGTYDSYPNNL
+302 KVTSLGTYDSYPNNL
-317 DLPDGAAAVLWDMT
+317 DLPDGAAAVHLPDGAAAVLWDMT
-331 AEENKG
+331 AEENQR
-337 AFVPQTVTTLDASIN
+337 AFVPQTVTTLDAPIN

-377 ILVNDYG
+377 IQDYG
-384 RYPSW
+384 TDQSW
-389 SDALANQ
+389 SDVLANL
-396 YPYDDA
+396 YLYDDA
-402 VVSGNTKAVAIKE
+402 VVSGDTKAVAIKE

-427 IASTSSSLADA
+427 IASTSSSLRDA

-466 DFEFKVKTTATGETT
+466 DFEFKVKTTATATGGAT

-490 HLNTNT
+490 HF
-496 GGTPFY
+496 GGSPY

-508 ASSGPFETLALQ
+508 ASGPFETLALQ

-531 ELENRSDKN
+531 ELENQSGKN

-545 GIVYKG
+545 GIVYNG
-551 TKFYLTGQVKLSGG
+551 TKFYLTGIIKLSE
-565 SDTSVSASEK
+565 SSNKSEK
-575 DDVKKRVFTQDHT
+575 EDVNKRVFTQDHT
-588 TTVTMKVQTLAHA
+588 TTVKMTVQTLAHA

-610 GRLAIGVDIKLD
+610 GRLEIGVDIKLD
-622 WVGTTPTTVILTGEE
+622 WVGTTPTTVILTGDE

>member
-1 MLILGLASMVLTSC
+1 MLIIGLASMVLTSC

-45 PRTRMTTDVTQSN
+45 PRTRMTTEVTQTN

-82 MPSYYES
+82 MPSYYE
-89 NPIVST
+89 NEPIVST
-95 SWTVPADRVHHY
+95 SWTVPDNTVHHY

-126 AVTGGKDV
+126 AVMGGKDV

-141 VDGQSQT
+141 VEGQSQT

-157 VSPANLTFELEQIY
+157 VSPANLTFELEKIY
-171 KASAVPAGATAI
+171 KESDVPAGATAI
-183 AKYLTHIARAKGTI
+183 ANYLTHIARAEGKI
-197 TNPGTEDEVTVS
+197 NPGTEDEVTVS
-209 WKDAEDA
+209 WKDANDA
-216 WLQLLYMNFINQND
+216 WLQLLYTNFINQND
-230 QETNIMPGSARN
+230 LGTNIIMPGSARN

-255 AMNYNDGTI
+255 AMNYNDATI
-264 EKAIVNDILD
+264 EKAIVNDILN
-274 RIRNYTGEPIDG
+274 RITTG
-286 EGTEL
+286 
-291 KVTCEGEGTAL
+291 VTYEGEGDAL
-302 TVTRLGTYDSYPNNL
+302 TVTSLGTYDSYPNDL

-331 AEENKG
+331 ADGNKG
-337 AFVPQTVTTLDASIN
+337 AFVPQTVTTLDAPIN

-377 ILVNDYG
+377 ILESGYG
-384 RYPSW
+384 TYQSW

-402 VVSGNTKAVAIKE
+402 VVSGDTKAVAIKE

-427 IASTSSSLADA
+427 IASTSSSLDDA

-443 DVEYQSKPSFPVTG
+443 EVGATSFPVTG

-490 HLNTNT
+490 HL
-496 GGTPFY
+496 GGSPY
-502 LKFGDP
+502 LKFGDS
-508 ASSGPFETLALQ
+508 ASGPFETLALQ

-531 ELENRSDKN
+531 ELENQSDKN

-601 YNVMPNILS
+601 YNVMPNVLS
-610 GRLAIGVDIKLD
+610 GRLEIGVDIKLD

>member
-1 MLILGLASMVLTSC
+1 MLIIGLASMVLTSC

-69 IPFTTQGKITSTD
+69 IPFTKQDKITSTD

-89 NPIVST
+89 DPIVST
-95 SWTVPADRVHHY
+95 SWTVPEDRVHHY

-126 AVTGGKDV
+126 AVTGGKAV

-157 VSPANLTFELEQIY
+157 VSPANLTFELEKIY
-171 KASAVPAGATAI
+171 KESDVPAGATAI
-183 AKYLTHIARAKGTI
+183 ANYLTHIARAEGKI
-197 TNPGTEDEVTVS
+197 TNPETGGEVTFS

-230 QETNIMPGSARN
+230 LGTNIIMPGSARN

-264 EKAIVNDILD
+264 EKAIVNDIMD
-274 RIRNYTGEPIDG
+274 RIKTGVTCTG
-286 EGTEL
+286 EGTDL
-291 KVTCEGEGTAL
+291 MVTN
-302 TVTRLGTYDSYPNNL
+302 LGTYDSYPNDL

-384 RYPSW
+384 KYSSW
-389 SDALANQ
+389 SDALDNQ

-402 VVSGNTKAVAIKE
+402 VVNGNTKAVAIKE

-427 IASTSSSLADA
+427 IASKSSSLPDA
-438 DGNLI
+438 DGNHI
-443 DVEYQSKPSFPVTG
+443 EVGATSFPVTG
-457 IIICGQRPV
+457 IIICGQHPV

-508 ASSGPFETLALQ
+508 ASGPFETLALQ

-565 SDTSVSASEK
+565 RDTGVSESEK

-601 YNVMPNILS
+601 YNVMPNVLS

>member
-1 MLILGLASMVLTSC
+1 MVLTSC
-15 QKQEDVSEVTE
+15 QKQDDVSEVTE

-58 GNFRGIQRLSI
+58 GIFRGIQRLSI
-69 IPFTTQGKITSTD
+69 IPFTKQGKITSTD

-89 NPIVST
+89 DPIVST
-95 SWTVPADRVHHY
+95 SWTVPEDRVHHY

-126 AVTGGKDV
+126 AVTGGKDI

-141 VDGQSQT
+141 VEGQSQT

-157 VSPANLTFELEQIY
+157 VSPANLTFELEKIY
-171 KASAVPAGATAI
+171 KESDVPAGATAI
-183 AKYLTHIARAKGTI
+183 ANYLTHIARAEG
-197 TNPGTEDEVTVS
+197 
-209 WKDAEDA
+209 WKDANDA

-230 QETNIMPGSARN
+230 QKTNILPGSARN
-242 VKAFVSTLYRRLA
+242 VKAFVTTLYRRLA

-264 EKAIVNDILD
+264 EKAIVNDIMD
-274 RIRNYTGEPIDG
+274 RIKNYTG
-286 EGTEL
+286 
-291 KVTCEGEGTAL
+291 VTCEGEGDAL
-302 TVTRLGTYDSYPNNL
+302 KVTSLGTYDSYPNNL

-331 AEENKG
+331 AEENQG
-337 AFVPQTVTTLDASIN
+337 AFVPKTVTTLDAPIN

-377 ILVNDYG
+377 ILANDYKL
-384 RYPSW
+384 YPQW
-389 SDALANQ
+389 TDVLDNL
-396 YPYDDA
+396 YPYGDA

-427 IASTSSSLADA
+427 IASISSSLPDA

-443 DVEYQSKPSFPVTG
+443 EVGATSFPVTG

-508 ASSGPFETLALQ
+508 ASGPFETLALQ

-575 DDVKKRVFTQDHT
+575 EDVKKRVFTQDHT

-610 GRLAIGVDIKLD
+610 GRLEIGVDIKLD

>member
-1 MLILGLASMVLTSC
+1 MLIIGLASMVLTSC

-69 IPFTTQGKITSTD
+69 IPFTKQGKITSTD

-89 NPIVST
+89 EPIVNNAN
-95 SWTVPADRVHHY
+95 WTVPENTVHHY

-126 AVTGGKDV
+126 AVMGGKDV

-141 VDGQSQT
+141 VEGQSQT

-157 VSPANLTFELEQIY
+157 VSPANLTFELEKIY
-171 KASAVPAGATAI
+171 KESDVPAGATAI
-183 AKYLTHIARAKGTI
+183 ANYLTHIARAEGKI
-197 TNPGTEDEVTVS
+197 NPGTEDEVTVS
-209 WKDAEDA
+209 WKDANDA
-216 WLQLLYMNFINQND
+216 WLQLLYTNFINQND
-230 QETNIMPGSARN
+230 LGTNIIMPGSARN
-242 VKAFVSTLYRRLA
+242 VKAFVSTLYRRLF

-264 EKAIVNDILD
+264 EKAIVNDIMD
-274 RIRNYTGEPIDG
+274 RIKNYTGEPIDG

-384 RYPSW
+384 KYASW

-402 VVSGNTKAVAIKE
+402 VVSGDTKAVAIKE

-438 DGNLI
+438 DGNHI
-443 DVEYQSKPSFPVTG
+443 EVGATSFPVTG

-490 HLNTNT
+490 HL
-496 GGTPFY
+496 GGSPY
-502 LKFGDP
+502 LKFGDS
-508 ASSGPFETLALQ
+508 ASGPFETLALQ

-531 ELENRSDKN
+531 ELENQSDKN

-565 SDTSVSASEK
+565 SDTSVSASE
-575 DDVKKRVFTQDHT
+575 
-588 TTVTMKVQTLAHA
+588 
-601 YNVMPNILS
+601 
-610 GRLAIGVDIKLD
+610 
-622 WVGTTPTTVILTGEE
+622 
-637 TTNGN
+637 

>member
-1 MLILGLASMVLTSC
+1 MLIIGLASMVLTSC

-58 GNFRGIQRLSI
+58 GVFRGIQRLSI
-69 IPFTTQGKITSTD
+69 IPFTKQGKITSTD

-89 NPIVST
+89 DPIVST
-95 SWTVPADRVHHY
+95 SWTVPEDRVHHY

-126 AVTGGKDV
+126 AVTDEKDV

-141 VDGQSQT
+141 VEGQSQT

-157 VSPANLTFELEQIY
+157 VSPANLTFELEKIY
-171 KASAVPAGATAI
+171 KESDVPEGATAI
-183 AKYLTHIARAKGTI
+183 ANYLTHIARAEG
-197 TNPGTEDEVTVS
+197 

-264 EKAIVNDILD
+264 EKAIVNDILN
-274 RIRNYTGEPIDG
+274 RITTG
-286 EGTEL
+286 
-291 KVTCEGEGTAL
+291 VTYEGEGDAL
-302 TVTRLGTYDSYPNNL
+302 TVTSLGTYDSYPNDL
-317 DLPDGAAAVLWDMT
+317 GLPDGAAAVRWTDVV
-331 AEENKG
+331 ENEVTVKK
-337 AFVPQTVTTLDASIN
+337 FVPQTVTTLDAPIN
-352 TINRFAYPPELY
+352 TINRFTYPPELY

-377 ILVNDYG
+377 VLANDYKL
-384 RYPSW
+384 YPQW
-389 SDALANQ
+389 TDVLANL
-396 YPYDDA
+396 YPYDA

-427 IASTSSSLADA
+427 IASKSSSLPDA
-438 DGNLI
+438 DGNHI
-443 DVEYQSKPSFPVTG
+443 EVEYQSKPSFPVTG

-466 DFEFKVKTTATGETT
+466 DFEFKVKTTAT
-481 GDELFIYDR
+481 DELFIYDR
-490 HLNTNT
+490 HL
-496 GGTPFY
+496 GGSPY

-508 ASSGPFETLALQ
+508 ASGPFETLALQ

-531 ELENRSDKN
+531 ELKNQSGKN

-545 GIVYKG
+545 GIVYNG
-551 TKFYLTGQVKLSGG
+551 TKFYLTGIIKLSE
-565 SDTSVSASEK
+565 SSNKSEK

>member
-1 MLILGLASMVLTSC
+1 MLIIGLASMVLTSC

-58 GNFRGIQRLSI
+58 GIFRGIQRLSI
-69 IPFTTQGKITSTD
+69 IPFTKQGKITSTD

-89 NPIVST
+89 DPIVST
-95 SWTVPADRVHHY
+95 SWTVPEDRVHHY

-126 AVTGGKDV
+126 AVTGGKDI

-141 VDGQSQT
+141 VEGQSQT

-157 VSPANLTFELEQIY
+157 VSPANLTFELEKIY
-171 KASAVPAGATAI
+171 KESDVPAGATAI
-183 AKYLTHIARAKGTI
+183 ANYLTHIARAEG
-197 TNPGTEDEVTVS
+197 
-209 WKDAEDA
+209 WKDANDA

-230 QETNIMPGSARN
+230 QKTNILPGSARN
-242 VKAFVSTLYRRLA
+242 VKAFVTTLYRRLA

-264 EKAIVNDILD
+264 EKAIVNDIMD
-274 RIRNYTGEPIDG
+274 RIKNYTG
-286 EGTEL
+286 
-291 KVTCEGEGTAL
+291 VTCEGEGDAL
-302 TVTRLGTYDSYPNNL
+302 KVTSLGTYDSYPNNL
-317 DLPDGAAAVLWDMT
+317 DLPDGAAAVHLPDGAAAVLWDMT
-331 AEENKG
+331 AEENQR
-337 AFVPQTVTTLDASIN
+337 AFVPQTVTTLDAPIN

-377 ILVNDYG
+377 IQDYG
-384 RYPSW
+384 TDQSW
-389 SDALANQ
+389 SDVLANL

-402 VVSGNTKAVAIKE
+402 VVSGDTKAVAIKE

-427 IASTSSSLADA
+427 IASTSSSLRDA

-466 DFEFKVKTTATGETT
+466 DFEFKVKTTATATGGAT

-490 HLNTNT
+490 HF
-496 GGTPFY
+496 GGSPY

-508 ASSGPFETLALQ
+508 ASGPFETLALQ

-531 ELENRSDKN
+531 ELENQSGKN

-545 GIVYKG
+545 GIVYNG
-551 TKFYLTGQVKLSGG
+551 TKFYLTGIIKLSE
-565 SDTSVSASEK
+565 SSNKSEK
-575 DDVKKRVFTQDHT
+575 EDVNKRVFTQDHT
-588 TTVTMKVQTLAHA
+588 TTVKMTVQTLAHA

-610 GRLAIGVDIKLD
+610 GRLEIGVDIKLD

>member
-15 QKQEDVSEVTE
+15 QKQDDVSEVTE

-69 IPFTTQGKITSTD
+69 IPFTKQGKITSTD

-89 NPIVST
+89 EPIVST
-95 SWTVPADRVHHY
+95 SWTVPENTVHHY

-126 AVTGGKDV
+126 AVTGGKKDV

-141 VDGQSQT
+141 VEGQSQT

-157 VSPANLTFELEQIY
+157 VSPANLTFELEKIY
-171 KASAVPAGATAI
+171 KESDVPAGATAI
-183 AKYLTHIARAKGTI
+183 ANYLTHIARAEGKI
-197 TNPGTEDEVTVS
+197 NPGTEDEETIS
-209 WKDAEDA
+209 WKDANDA

-230 QETNIMPGSARN
+230 QETNIIPGSARN

-274 RIRNYTGEPIDG
+274 RIENYTG
-286 EGTEL
+286 
-291 KVTCEGEGTAL
+291 VTCEGVGTEL
-302 TVTRLGTYDSYPNNL
+302 MVTSLGTYDSYPNNL
-317 DLPDGAAAVLWDMT
+317 DLPDGAAAVLWTDVV
-331 AEENKG
+331 ENEVTVKK
-337 AFVPQTVTTLDASIN
+337 FVPQTVTTLGAPIN
-352 TINRFAYPPELY
+352 TINRFTYPPELY

-377 ILVNDYG
+377 VLANDYKL
-384 RYPSW
+384 YPQW
-389 SDALANQ
+389 TDVLANL
-396 YPYDDA
+396 YPYDN
-402 VVSGNTKAVAIKE
+402 VVGGDTKAVAIKE

-427 IASTSSSLADA
+427 IASASTSSSLPDA

-466 DFEFKVKTTATGETT
+466 DFEFKVKTTATG
-481 GDELFIYDR
+481 DELFIYDR
-490 HLNTNT
+490 HL
-496 GGTPFY
+496 GGSPY
-502 LKFGDP
+502 LKVGTV
-508 ASSGPFETLALQ
+508 SGPFETLALQ

-531 ELENRSDKN
+531 ELENQSGKN

-545 GIVYKG
+545 GIVYNG
-551 TKFYLTGQVKLSGG
+551 TKFYLTGIIKLSE
-565 SDTSVSASEK
+565 SSNKSEK
-575 DDVKKRVFTQDHT
+575 EDVNKRVFTQDHT
-588 TTVTMKVQTLAHA
+588 TTVKMTVQTLAHA

-610 GRLAIGVDIKLD
+610 GRLEIGVDIKLD

>member
-1 MLILGLASMVLTSC
+1 MLIIGLASMVLTSC

-58 GNFRGIQRLSI
+58 GVFRGIQRLSI
-69 IPFTTQGKITSTD
+69 IPFTKQGKITSTD

-89 NPIVST
+89 DPIVST
-95 SWTVPADRVHHY
+95 SWTVPEDRVHHY

-126 AVTGGKDV
+126 AVTGEKDID
-134 NGSLIPK
+134 GSLIPK
-141 VDGQSQT
+141 VEGQSQT

-157 VSPANLTFELEQIY
+157 VSPANLTFELEKIY
-171 KASAVPAGATAI
+171 KESDVPAGATAI
-183 AKYLTHIARAKGTI
+183 ANYLTHIARAEG
-197 TNPGTEDEVTVS
+197 
-209 WKDAEDA
+209 WKDANDA

-230 QETNIMPGSARN
+230 QKTNILPGSARN
-242 VKAFVSTLYRRLA
+242 VKAFVTTLYRRLA

-264 EKAIVNDILD
+264 EKAIVNDIMD
-274 RIRNYTGEPIDG
+274 RIKNYTG
-286 EGTEL
+286 
-291 KVTCEGEGTAL
+291 VTCEGEGDAL
-302 TVTRLGTYDSYPNNL
+302 KVTSLGTYDSYPNNL
-317 DLPDGAAAVLWDMT
+317 DLPDGAAAVHLPDGAAAVLWDMT
-331 AEENKG
+331 AEENQR
-337 AFVPQTVTTLDASIN
+337 AFVPQTVTTLDAPIN

-377 ILVNDYG
+377 IQDYG
-384 RYPSW
+384 TDQSW
-389 SDALANQ
+389 SDVLANL
-396 YPYDDA
+396 YLYDDA
-402 VVSGNTKAVAIKE
+402 VVSGDTKAVAIKE

-427 IASTSSSLADA
+427 IASKSSSLPDA
-438 DGNLI
+438 DGNHI
-443 DVEYQSKPSFPVTG
+443 EVEYQSKPSFPVTG
-457 IIICGQRPV
+457 IIICGQHPV

-490 HLNTNT
+490 HL
-496 GGTPFY
+496 GGSPY

-508 ASSGPFETLALQ
+508 ASGPFETLALQ

-531 ELENRSDKN
+531 ELENQSGKN

-545 GIVYKG
+545 GIVYNG
-551 TKFYLTGQVKLSGG
+551 TKFYLTGIIKLSE
-565 SDTSVSASEK
+565 SSNKSEK
-575 DDVKKRVFTQDHT
+575 EDVNKRVFTQDHT

-610 GRLAIGVDIKLD
+610 GRLEIGVDIKLD

>member
-1 MLILGLASMVLTSC
+1 MLIIGLASMVLTSC

-58 GNFRGIQRLSI
+58 GIFRGIQRLSI

-89 NPIVST
+89 DPIVNNT
-95 SWTVPADRVHHY
+95 NWTVPENTVHHY

-126 AVTGGKDV
+126 AVTGGKAV

-141 VDGQSQT
+141 VEGQSQT

-157 VSPANLTFELEQIY
+157 VSPANLTFELEKIY
-171 KASAVPAGATAI
+171 KVSDVPAGATAI
-183 AKYLTHIARAKGTI
+183 ANYLTHIARAEGKI
-197 TNPGTEDEVTVS
+197 TNPETGGEVTFS

-230 QETNIMPGSARN
+230 LGTNIIMPGSARN

-264 EKAIVNDILD
+264 EKAIVNDIMD
-274 RIRNYTGEPIDG
+274 RIENYTG
-286 EGTEL
+286 
-291 KVTCEGEGTAL
+291 VTCKVVGNEFM
-302 TVTRLGTYDSYPNNL
+302 VTSLGTYDSYPNDL
-317 DLPDGAAAVLWDMT
+317 DLPDGAAAVRWTDVV
-331 AEENKG
+331 ENEVTVKK
-337 AFVPQTVTTLDASIN
+337 FVPQTVTTLDAPIN
-352 TINRFAYPPELY
+352 TINRFTYPPELY

-377 ILVNDYG
+377 ILESDYG
-384 RYPSW
+384 KYSSW

-396 YPYDDA
+396 YPDDA

-427 IASTSSSLADA
+427 IASKSSSLPDA
-438 DGNLI
+438 DGNHI
-443 DVEYQSKPSFPVTG
+443 EVGATSFPVTG

-481 GDELFIYDR
+481 GDPLFIYDR

-508 ASSGPFETLALQ
+508 ASGPFETLALQ

-531 ELENRSDKN
+531 ELENRSGKN

-565 SDTSVSASEK
+565 SDTGVSASEK

-610 GRLAIGVDIKLD
+610 GRLEIGVDIKLD